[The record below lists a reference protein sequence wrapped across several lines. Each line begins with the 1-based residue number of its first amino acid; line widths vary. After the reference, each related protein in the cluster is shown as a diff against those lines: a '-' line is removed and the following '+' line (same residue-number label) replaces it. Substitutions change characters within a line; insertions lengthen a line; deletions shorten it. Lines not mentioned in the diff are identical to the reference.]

1 VIEPVLTP
9 GARRHIGQLRRAIRP
24 DVDRLD
30 RRFAAQLRGR
40 GYDAAVRKAFLGITP
55 AAAARAGRMS
65 SFLEQVRYSGRRLA
79 KLNIPPGEVAAAL
92 AGFATLLD
100 AVCGDRFGPAREQLQ
115 LVTAFT
121 LNDAFYGVREAESQA
136 FFGLARAAA
145 EAVDLD
151 GLLRHF
157 VRVLSQAFQA
167 RGGRILFVDEPQPSY
182 REHGAKSEW
191 RYPLGRGVLLQL
203 DFSTPYPWLP
213 RELALLEAAGERC
226 AAAIERARLQQEIR
240 RLEAESRRAEE
251 DERRRIGREL
261 HDEAGQSLLLLR
273 LQLEMLERHAPEGL
287 RPALAEARGVAE
299 QIVNE
304 LRRMVRAL
312 SPAVLDRLG
321 LERALR
327 QLAGRFHKMHPAAVR
342 LRFGGSNGDLAK
354 PAQEVI
360 YRVAQE
366 CLQNITKHSKA
377 THINLCLRSAD
388 KSIRLSV
395 SDNGAGFSA
404 EAAGNQ
410 PMSFGLAGMRERAS
424 LLGGTLAVRTAPGKG
439 VKVTLVLP
447 RNSARV
453 ETNGQNSRTLD

>member
-1 VIEPVLTP
+1 
-9 GARRHIGQLRRAIRP
+9 
-24 DVDRLD
+24 
-30 RRFAAQLRGR
+30 
-40 GYDAAVRKAFLGITP
+40 
-55 AAAARAGRMS
+55 
-65 SFLEQVRYSGRRLA
+65 
-79 KLNIPPGEVAAAL
+79 
-92 AGFATLLD
+92 
-100 AVCGDRFGPAREQLQ
+100 
-115 LVTAFT
+115 
-121 LNDAFYGVREAESQA
+121 
-136 FFGLARAAA
+136 
-145 EAVDLD
+145 
-151 GLLRHF
+151 
-157 VRVLSQAFQA
+157 
-167 RGGRILFVDEPQPSY
+167 
-182 REHGAKSEW
+182 
-191 RYPLGRGVLLQL
+191 
-203 DFSTPYPWLP
+203 
-213 RELALLEAAGERC
+213 
-226 AAAIERARLQQEIR
+226 
-240 RLEAESRRAEE
+240 
-251 DERRRIGREL
+251 
-261 HDEAGQSLLLLR
+261 
-273 LQLEMLERHAPEGL
+273 
-287 RPALAEARGVAE
+287 VAE